1 MHSGV
6 RAEPGFARREPKRGR
21 FDEKRRRRGPWGNHG
36 FPHDRAVGNAR
47 YATNKAWMAPLASN
61 GVLLDTASS
70 LQNFVNVFVGIYILL
85 IFVWV
90 LLSWIRVPY
99 SRTTAAVQEFLDDVI
114 RPYLRLF
121 RWLPRFGPFDLSPIV
136 GVVVLLVAAGIVN
149 ALIGA
154 LL

>member
-1 MHSGV
+1 
-6 RAEPGFARREPKRGR
+6 
-21 FDEKRRRRGPWGNHG
+21 
-36 FPHDRAVGNAR
+36 
-47 YATNKAWMAPLASN
+47 MAPLASS
-61 GVLLDTASS
+61 GLLLDTASS
-70 LQNFVNVFVGIYILL
+70 VQNFVNVFVGIYILL

-121 RWLPRFGPFDLSPIV
+121 RWLPRLGPFDLSPIV
-136 GVVVLLVAAGIVN
+136 GVVALLVAAGIVN

>member
-1 MHSGV
+1 
-6 RAEPGFARREPKRGR
+6 
-21 FDEKRRRRGPWGNHG
+21 
-36 FPHDRAVGNAR
+36 
-47 YATNKAWMAPLASN
+47 MAPLASS
-61 GVLLDTASS
+61 GLLLDTASS

-99 SRTTAAVQEFLDDVI
+99 SRTTAAVQEFLDDVV

-121 RWLPRFGPFDLSPIV
+121 RWLPRLGPFDLSPIV